1 MNVRI
6 SRAQALLAA
15 GALTATSV
23 ITVVGASSAS
33 AHMGVELR
41 GSTPTAG
48 SSSTILFRPGHG
60 CDGDATNA
68 LSIEIPAGVTG
79 VKAQPKAGW
88 KLSTSNNGNTITWS
102 GGNLP
107 DDQIDEFGIRMTWP
121 KAAAGSAAQ
130 KYYFKAVQTC
140 NAELKVATKGAN
152 ATITG
157 FLPAFAGQKVAL
169 FVGDT
174 PLTVRDVTVGA
185 DGKFSV
191 STKAVRSPPT
201 PRSLPRLTAA
211 WWVPRR
217 PAQTIGSR
225 SRPRA
230 RPQSWPARH
239 PWSPW
244 WLPLQQRLA
253 DTDAQGLHGRSAGLT
268 SHAGEP
274 STCVRPCRF
283 HPQCAG

>member
-23 ITVVGASSAS
+23 IAVVGASSAS
-33 AHMGVELR
+33 AHMGIELR

-48 SSSTILFRPGHG
+48 GSSTLMFRPGHG

-107 DDQIDEFGIRMTWP
+107 DDQIDEFGIEHDVAEVP
-121 KAAAGSAAQ
+121 QSGSAAQ

-140 NAELKVATKGAN
+140 NAELKVTTQGC
-152 ATITG
+152 TG
-157 FLPAFAGQKVAL
+157 HDHGLPALLRGPEGRAL
-169 FVGDT
+169 RRRH
-174 PLTVRDVTVGA
+174 PA
-185 DGKFSV
+185 DG
-191 STKAVRSPPT
+191 A
-201 PRSLPRLTAA
+201 
-211 WWVPRR
+211 RR
-217 PAQTIGSR
+217 
-225 SRPRA
+225 
-230 RPQSWPARH
+230 
-239 PWSPW
+239 
-244 WLPLQQRLA
+244 
-253 DTDAQGLHGRSAGLT
+253 HGR
-268 SHAGEP
+268 
-274 STCVRPCRF
+274 R
-283 HPQCAG
+283 

>member
-130 KYYFKAVQTC
+130 RYYFKAVQTC

-191 STKAVRSPPT
+191 STKAVKVPADAEVFAKIDGRLVGTSKAGADNWIEIPTAGSTAKLASPAPVVT
-201 PRSLPRLTAA
+201 VVAPAAATA
-211 WWVPRR
+211 
-217 PAQTIGSR
+217 S
-225 SRPRA
+225 
-230 RPQSWPARH
+230 
-239 PWSPW
+239 
-244 WLPLQQRLA
+244 
-253 DTDAQGLHGRSAGLT
+253 
-268 SHAGEP
+268 
-274 STCVRPCRF
+274 
-283 HPQCAG
+283 

>member
-6 SRAQALLAA
+6 SRVQALLAV

-23 ITVVGASSAS
+23 IAVVGASSAS
-33 AHMGVELR
+33 AHMGIELR

-48 SSSTILFRPGHG
+48 SSSTIMFRPGHG

-102 GGNLP
+102 GGSLP

-121 KAAAGSAAQ
+121 KAAVGSAAQ

-140 NAELKVATKGAN
+140 NAELKVSTKGAN

-191 STKAVRSPPT
+191 ATKAAKVPADAEVFAKIDGRLVGTSKAGADNWIEIPAAGSTAKLASPAPVVT
-201 PRSLPRLTAA
+201 VVAPAA
-211 WWVPRR
+211 
-217 PAQTIGSR
+217 AT
-225 SRPRA
+225 
-230 RPQSWPARH
+230 
-239 PWSPW
+239 
-244 WLPLQQRLA
+244 
-253 DTDAQGLHGRSAGLT
+253 T
-268 SHAGEP
+268 SGH
-274 STCVRPCRF
+274 
-283 HPQCAG
+283 